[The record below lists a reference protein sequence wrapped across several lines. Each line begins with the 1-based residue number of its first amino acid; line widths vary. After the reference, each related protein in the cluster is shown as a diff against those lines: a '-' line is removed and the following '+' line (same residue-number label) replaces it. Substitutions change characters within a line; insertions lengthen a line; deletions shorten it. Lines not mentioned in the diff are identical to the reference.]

1 MVLWKKKKKKEK
13 KEEDEEVERGFGVE
27 GKGYSTN
34 GDYGIKTLA
43 DPRDAKIDI
52 IFIHGLTGNR
62 DSTWQDKKSGTIWPQ
77 DLLPGDMPKARVVTF
92 GYDADVVGLIDVASS
107 NTIRDHGKA
116 LATQVAQKRL
126 LDGSVSFP
134 KV

>member
-1 MVLWKKKKKKEK
+1 
-13 KEEDEEVERGFGVE
+13 
-27 GKGYSTN
+27 
-34 GDYGIKTLA
+34 
-43 DPRDAKIDI
+43 
-52 IFIHGLTGNR
+52 
-62 DSTWQDKKSGTIWPQ
+62 
-77 DLLPGDMPKARVVTF
+77 MPKARVVTF